1 MSIPTLPPDL
11 GQFVQEQVA
20 AGRYQTEQ
28 ELVVDAVRVLREL
41 QARQQQFHEDVR
53 LGMEQLGRGE
63 FIEYDDAGLRGLF
76 DELRLRVQNRR
87 APGR

>member
-20 AGRYQTEQ
+20 AGRYETEQ

-63 FIEYDDAGLRGLF
+63 FIEYDDAELRGLF
-76 DELRLRVQNRR
+76 DELKVRAQNRR
-87 APGR
+87 SQGR

>member
-1 MSIPTLPPDL
+1 MSIPALPPDL

-20 AGRYQTEQ
+20 AGKYQTEQ

-41 QARQQQFHEDVR
+41 QARQQQFHEEVR

-63 FIEYDDAGLRGLF
+63 FVEYDDAGLRGLF
-76 DELRLRVQNRR
+76 DELRLRVQSRR
-87 APGR
+87 AQGR

>member
-1 MSIPTLPPDL
+1 MSLPTLPPDL
-11 GQFVQEQVA
+11 GHFVQEQVA

-41 QARQQQFHEDVR
+41 QARQQQFHDDVR

-76 DELRLRVQNRR
+76 DELKLRAQNRH

>member
-1 MSIPTLPPDL
+1 MSVLTLPPDL

-76 DELRLRVQNRR
+76 DELRLRVENRR
-87 APGR
+87 AQGR

>member
-20 AGRYQTEQ
+20 AGNYQTEQ
-28 ELVVDAVRVLREL
+28 ELVADAVRVLREL
-41 QARQQQFHEDVR
+41 QARQTLFHEDVR

-63 FIEYDDAGLRGLF
+63 FIEYDDVGLRGLF
-76 DELRLRVQNRR
+76 DELKLRVQNRR
-87 APGR
+87 APGH